1 MARSV
6 KAQVYSTANRPRYS
20 GGEEEERGEVAH
32 RRFWNPQY
40 AKIAPMERIA
50 SAGQAIVERAR
61 ARVLASM
68 HKRIIARGGWWRACV
83 YMYARAWTCAWTR
96 HIRCANI
103 KEFPPRVYTPIKENS
118 SLTTPRTSQ
127 RGSYLKIHPRAR

>member
-83 YMYARAWTCAWTR
+83 CTCM
-96 HIRCANI
+96 
-103 KEFPPRVYTPIKENS
+103 
-118 SLTTPRTSQ
+118 
-127 RGSYLKIHPRAR
+127 RARGRVRGRGTSGARI